1 MIVCWTLADITETGF
16 TRKPKNISDSKLR
29 NQQRNYETFLQLIGM
44 RNQPTIVIPPTM
56 VPDRDINNMPFSK
69 NYLQDIGFKYNVW
82 MFAFKAEQYTTFDN
96 ASGQL
101 GALMDD
107 FDNCPIITGLDE
119 NAKISNTINTL
130 GDNCNTF
137 FLHQNER

>member
-1 MIVCWTLADITETGF
+1 MIRCYTLVDITTTGF
-16 TRKPKNISDSKLR
+16 TRKPHTPEDIVRR

-69 NYLQDIGFKYNVW
+69 EYLQDIGFKYNVW

-107 FDNCPIITGLDE
+107 FDNCPIVTGLHE